1 MTYKNL
7 IISGGGCKVFSVLGS
22 LIYLRKKKKLSLI
35 DTFIGCS
42 AGNLPNL
49 FLVIGCSIDEC
60 FNFSLE
66 IYRKI
71 LINENTI
78 TNLINH
84 SGLIQGNSI
93 LSSVEN
99 IIEQKT
105 GEKDI
110 TFKRLYQLTS
120 KKITCVVTNMDT
132 LKVNYLNYQNYP
144 NFIVSEAIKASC
156 SIPLIFAPSV
166 FLKIYLGSSKD
177 NNNKKCKY
185 LKKNIF
191 YLPKMSNFFIG
202 SYQQQIRITRNREQ
216 LQEIYFIIYYLK
228 KWILVSVSR
237 NTKNLFNQ
245 RIFCSQ
251 STYLNIGDQIDFENK
266 TYLKIVD
273 EITFSDGAILD
284 NYPIHL
290 SQKLNGPTLGIYFDS
305 ENKVSKCDNS
315 NILYYLKNIISG
327 ICNEIQDVKTRGF
340 CNNSIK
346 ITLPND
352 INAYDFTPDVDN
364 LKKIIRVGF
373 HTTQKFLK
381 KKNKKK
387 KKNKREKKKD

>member
-22 LIYLRKKKKLSLI
+22 LIYLRKKKKLLLI

-42 AGNLPNL
+42 AGNFPNL
-49 FLVIGCSIDEC
+49 FLVLGCSIDEC

-66 IYRKI
+66 IYRNTF
-71 LINENTI
+71 INENTI

-84 SGLIQGNSI
+84 SGLIQGRSI
-93 LSSVEN
+93 LNSVEN

-110 TFKRLYQLTS
+110 TFKKLYQLTN

-132 LKVNYLNYQNYP
+132 LQVNYLNYQNHP

-156 SIPLIFAPSV
+156 SIPVIFTPSV
-166 FLKIYLGSSKD
+166 FLKVYLGSSKSL
-177 NNNKKCKY
+177 NKESKY

-202 SYQQQIRITRNREQ
+202 SHQQKIKITRDRKQ
-216 LQEIYFIIYYLK
+216 LQDIYFIIYYLK
-228 KWILVSVSR
+228 RWILVSVSK
-237 NTKNLFNQ
+237 NKTNLFNKK
-245 RIFCSQ
+245 IFCSQ
-251 STYLNIGDQIDFENK
+251 SSPLNIGDQIDFENK
-266 TYLKIVD
+266 TYLKILD
-273 EITFSDGAILD
+273 EITLSDGAILD

-290 SQKLNGPTLGIYFDS
+290 SKKLNGPTLGIYFDS
-305 ENKVSKCDNS
+305 ENKVSKCNNS
-315 NILYYLKNIISG
+315 NVLYYLKNIISG
-327 ICNEIQDVKTRGF
+327 ICNEIQDVKIRGF
-340 CNNSIK
+340 SKNSIK
-346 ITLPND
+346 ITLPKD
-352 INAYDFTPDVDN
+352 INAFDLNPNVVN

-373 HTTQKFLK
+373 LTTQRFLRK
-381 KKNKKK
+381 KSNNKNKKEKKK
-387 KKNKREKKKD
+387 KKD

>member
-1 MTYKNL
+1 MNYKNL

-22 LIYLRKKKKLSLI
+22 LIYLRKKKRLLLI

-42 AGNLPNL
+42 AGNFPNL
-49 FLVIGCSIDEC
+49 FLVLGCSIDEC

-66 IYRKI
+66 IYRNTF
-71 LINENTI
+71 INENTI

-84 SGLIQGNSI
+84 SGLIQGRSI
-93 LSSVEN
+93 LNSVEN

-110 TFKRLYQLTS
+110 TFKRLYQLTN

-132 LKVNYLNYQNYP
+132 LKVNYLNYQNHP

-156 SIPLIFAPSV
+156 SIPVIFTPSV
-166 FLKIYLGSSKD
+166 FLKVYLSSPIASNK
-177 NNNKKCKY
+177 KKCKY

-191 YLPKMSNFFIG
+191 YLPKMSNFFVG
-202 SYQQQIRITRNREQ
+202 SHQQKIKITRNREQ

-245 RIFCSQ
+245 RIFCSK
-251 STYLNIGDQIDFENK
+251 SSPLNIGDQIDFENK
-266 TYLKIVD
+266 TYLKILD
-273 EITFSDGAILD
+273 EITFSDGATLD

-290 SQKLNGPTLGIYFDS
+290 SKKLNGPTLGIYFDS
-305 ENKVSKCDNS
+305 EKKVSKCNNS

-327 ICNEIQDVKTRGF
+327 ICNEIQDVKIRGF
-340 CNNSIK
+340 SKNSIK

-352 INAYDFTPDVDN
+352 INAFDLNPNVDN
-364 LKKIIRVGF
+364 LKKIIRIGF
-373 HTTQKFLK
+373 LTTQRFLR
-381 KKNKKK
+381 KKNKKE
-387 KKNKREKKKD
+387 KKNKKR

>member
-7 IISGGGCKVFSVLGS
+7 VICGGGSKVFSVLGCLS
-22 LIYLRKKKKLSLI
+22 FLKKKKYLSFI
-35 DTFIGCS
+35 NTFIGCS
-42 AGNLPNL
+42 AGNFPNL
-49 FLVIGCSIDEC
+49 FLILECSIDEC

-66 IYRKI
+66 LYRNTF
-71 LINENTI
+71 INENTI

-110 TFKRLYQLTS
+110 TFKRLYQLTN

-132 LKVNYLNYQNYP
+132 LKVNYLNYQNHP

-156 SIPLIFAPSV
+156 SLPVIFSPSV
-166 FLKIYLGSSKD
+166 FLKIYLSSSRDSNK
-177 NNNKKCKY
+177 KKCKY

-202 SYQQQIRITRNREQ
+202 THQQKIKITRNREQ

-228 KWILVSVSR
+228 KWILVSVSK

-251 STYLNIGDQIDFENK
+251 STYLNIGDQIDFENE
-266 TYLKIVD
+266 TYLKILD

-290 SQKLNGPTLGIYFDS
+290 STKLDGPTLGIYFDS
-305 ENKVSKCDNS
+305 ENKVSKCNNS
-315 NILYYLKNIISG
+315 NILYYLKNIIYG
-327 ICNEIQDVKTRGF
+327 MCDEIQHVKIHGF
-340 CNNSIK
+340 KKNSIK
-346 ITLPND
+346 ITLPNE
-352 INAYDFTPDVDN
+352 INAFDMDTDVDN
-364 LKKIIRVGF
+364 LKKIIKIGF
-373 HTTQKFLK
+373 LTAQKFFKKKNKKEK

-387 KKNKREKKKD
+387 